1 MIRITKLSSAL
12 VGSVDS
18 LGGSKLRFGLSFRT
32 YVVAAL
38 AAMAATAVG
47 CFSKSDDHPFVD
59 LVPVATSEAPLSE
72 NSDVALVTEN
82 VACVVDSYLHQI
94 HCGHRT
100 GEVVGVFGN
109 KGQGPGEFGGHMLV
123 ERGPGGVLGV
133 VDVGLARL
141 TLFEPSGTLL
151 SDTPMPSGFTG
162 HKLVGNRLFGSDFAT
177 FFASTR
183 PASDGFNPGIAEV
196 DARSGSVVWRRASI
210 SDVVETECGRVG
222 LGWPSPGGGYVFWA
236 CDHELV
242 FLESKDAPSAT
253 VVASPTYFEELPTER
268 DVDAYRSDL
277 MSLAGNMS
285 AAMSAM
291 EPYLTRFRER
301 PKKWFLTSDSPFG
314 FDSLDRL
321 WVAITRDRETFS
333 YFDIWI
339 GTEYVGTVRIRDRL
353 IGFDLLE
360 STLVVLVERVPGP
373 NGIAWREIDWYRID
387 ALDFE

>member
-1 MIRITKLSSAL
+1 MKKRDTGEGGRVMRIISPARFAAL
-12 VGSVDS
+12 FLAAAGCVAEADPRASVDLEPIAS
-18 LGGSKLRFGLSFRT
+18 
-32 YVVAAL
+32 
-38 AAMAATAVG
+38 
-47 CFSKSDDHPFVD
+47 
-59 LVPVATSEAPLSE
+59 SEAPLSE
-72 NSDVALVTEN
+72 NSDIALVTEG
-82 VACVVDSYLHQI
+82 VACVVDSYQHQI
-94 HCGHRT
+94 RCGDRT
-100 GEVVGVFGN
+100 GEVVGVFGSE
-109 KGQGPGEFGGHMLV
+109 GQGPGEFGGHMLV
-123 ERGPGGVLGV
+123 ERGPDGVLGV

-151 SDTPMPSGFTG
+151 SDTPMPSAFTG
-162 HKLVGNRLFGSDFAT
+162 HKLVGNRLFGADFAT

-196 DARSGSVVWRRASI
+196 DARSGSVVWKRASI
-210 SDVVETECGRVG
+210 SDVVETECGGVG

-253 VVASPTYFEELPTER
+253 VVASPTYFEELPSER

-277 MSLAGNMS
+277 MSLAGN
-285 AAMSAM
+285 MSAM

-353 IGFDLLE
+353 IGFDLLG
-360 STLVVLVERVPGP
+360 STLVVLVERAPGP
-373 NGIAWREIDWYRID
+373 DGIAWREIDWYQID
-387 ALDFE
+387 GLDFE